1 MSATAI
7 APERKLFT
15 PEDLLRLPDGGAGY
29 ELLDGRLKETSVGTE
44 SSRIGG
50 EIYYALRAYIRETD
64 AGWAFPADTPFR
76 CFADAPGRVRKP
88 DAAYISLARM
98 PLETYVD
105 EGYCTVVPDLV
116 AEVVSPTDFF
126 TDVAVKRDQWLS
138 AGVRTVWVV
147 EPETRTIY
155 AHRPDGVAFLRS
167 TDTLTADGILPGF
180 AVPIADLFR
189 KPGEGV
195 GK

>member
-1 MSATAI
+1 
-7 APERKLFT
+7 
-15 PEDLLRLPDGGAGY
+15 
-29 ELLDGRLKETSVGTE
+29 
-44 SSRIGG
+44 
-50 EIYYALRAYIRETD
+50 
-64 AGWAFPADTPFR
+64 
-76 CFADAPGRVRKP
+76 
-88 DAAYISLARM
+88 M
-98 PLETYVD
+98 PVETYVD

-116 AEVVSPTDFF
+116 AEVISPTDFF

-138 AGVRTVWVV
+138 AGVRIVWVV

-155 AHRPDGVAFLRS
+155 VHRPDGVAFLRS
-167 TDTLTADGILPGF
+167 TDTLTAEGVLPGF